1 MSTQNLLSYDEHP
14 QPHQVGVLGCPFL
27 LVVVGQ
33 YQTRTFNNI
42 SNVVFIILKDIVF
55 SNI

>member
-1 MSTQNLLSYDEHP
+1 MSTQHLLSCDDP
-14 QPHQVGVLGCPFL
+14 QPHQVGVLGFPFL

-33 YQTRTFNNI
+33 YQTRTLNNI

-55 SNI
+55 LNI

>member
-1 MSTQNLLSYDEHP
+1 MSTQHLLSCDEHP
-14 QPHQVGVLGCPFL
+14 QPHQVGVLGFPFL

-33 YQTRTFNNI
+33 YQTRTLNNI

-55 SNI
+55 LNI